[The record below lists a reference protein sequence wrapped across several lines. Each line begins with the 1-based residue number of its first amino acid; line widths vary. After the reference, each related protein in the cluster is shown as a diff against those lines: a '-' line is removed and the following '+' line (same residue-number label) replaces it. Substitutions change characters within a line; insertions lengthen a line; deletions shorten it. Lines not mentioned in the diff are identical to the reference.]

1 MSTDKLLTII
11 RSHSLQGQY
20 TQMAEFIFSDISFKN
35 SLIVDELI
43 RNLDIQENTVAI
55 LYLLCRQQTNQQ
67 KDNQNGGGVTSSSS
81 SLLTSTTSSSNNNT
95 ANPTKS
101 SSSSLLSSS
110 SSSSRQSISQI
121 IEFIN
126 DCNEHQIK
134 HAPND
139 FASLCHSLTEYLMDN
154 DQPLKGLDPL
164 SKAIQKVQQSST
176 QLTSIHTDLLKL
188 ALIGKCLKPALTFL
202 DIDITDI
209 SRENDCYDVKY
220 FLSYYYYGGII
231 YSILQNY
238 ERAFLFFQT
247 VLSVTGA
254 AISQISIEAYK
265 KYILISLLQN
275 GRVLPLMAKQVNTYL
290 NRSVKPF
297 CGPYNMLIT
306 AYTNG
311 SIETLNDIF
320 DTYRNDYQDDQNIG
334 LVKQVIGSLVK
345 VKMQKLTKTF
355 MTLSLKDMAQRVH
368 LPNVEEAEKKILHMI
383 ENGEI
388 FAQINQKD
396 GMVEFHDNP
405 EKYDS
410 LQMYKMIEE
419 QINKCMCLNEKLKL
433 LDQDI
438 AINPKYIQK
447 MRNNDG
453 DLV

>member
-1 MSTDKLLTII
+1 
-11 RSHSLQGQY
+11 
-20 TQMAEFIFSDISFKN
+20 MADYIFGDTAFKN

-67 KDNQNGGGVTSSSS
+67 NNQNGGGVTSSSS
-81 SLLTSTTSSSNNNT
+81 LTTSSSSNNNNT
-95 ANPTKS
+95 ANPTK
-101 SSSSLLSSS
+101 
-110 SSSSRQSISQI
+110 SSSRQSISQI

-134 HAPND
+134 KAPNH
-139 FASLCHSLTEYLMDN
+139 FASLCHSLTEYLMDS

-164 SKAIQKVQQSST
+164 SKAIQKVQQLPT
-176 QLTSIHTDLLKL
+176 QLTSIHTDLCKL
-188 ALIGKCLKPALTFL
+188 ALVGKCLKPALTFL
-202 DIDITDI
+202 DIDVTDI

-220 FLSYYYYGGII
+220 FLAYYYYGGII
-231 YSILQNY
+231 YSIIQNY

-247 VLSVTGA
+247 VLSITGA

-265 KYILISLLQN
+265 KYILVSLLQN
-275 GRVLPLMAKQVNTYL
+275 GRVIPLMAKQVNNYL

-311 SIETLNDIF
+311 SIESLNDIF
-320 DTYRNDYQDDQNIG
+320 DTYRTDYQNDQNIG
-334 LVKQVIGSLVK
+334 LVKQVISSLIK
-345 VKMQKLTKTF
+345 VKIQKLTKTF
-355 MTLSLKDMAQRVH
+355 MTLSLNDMTQRVH

-419 QINKCMCLNEKLKL
+419 QINKCMCLNEKLKA

-438 AINPKYIQK
+438 AVNPLYILK
-447 MRNNDG
+447 KLTNDG
-453 DLV
+453 EMI

>member
-1 MSTDKLLTII
+1 MSTDKLLAII

-20 TQMAEFIFSDISFKN
+20 TQMADYIFGDIAFKN

-67 KDNQNGGGVTSSSS
+67 NNLNGSGGGVNASSSS
-81 SLLTSTTSSSNNNT
+81 STTTASSSNKNNNNNT
-95 ANPTKS
+95 ANPTK
-101 SSSSLLSSS
+101 S

-126 DCNEHQIK
+126 DCNENQIK
-134 HAPND
+134 QAPNH
-139 FASLCHSLTEYLMDN
+139 FASLCHSLTEYLMEI
-154 DQPLKGLDPL
+154 DQPLKGLEPL
-164 SKAIQKVQQSST
+164 SRSIQKVQQSPT
-176 QLTSIHTDLLKL
+176 QLTSIHTDLCKL

-231 YSILQNY
+231 YSIIQNY

-265 KYILISLLQN
+265 KYILVSLLQN
-275 GRVLPLMAKQVNTYL
+275 GRVIPLMAKQVNNYL

-306 AYTNG
+306 EYTNG
-311 SIETLNDIF
+311 SIESLNDLL
-320 DTYRNDYQDDQNIG
+320 DTYRKDFQDDQNIG
-334 LVKQVIGSLVK
+334 LVKQVISSLVK

-419 QINKCMCLNEKLKL
+419 QINKCMCLNEKLKT